1 MKRLLITVLAAAAFP
16 AAVYAG
22 PNMDG
27 NGRNDPNGIPT
38 QLAVYNPQQ
47 KARIEAL
54 LPKHMTLEQAS
65 TGFRNQWQLLAAL
78 NAAHTHKIP
87 FARLKTALIL
97 EGLSLREAVDQL
109 KTPRPSSRIG
119 G

>member
-16 AAVYAG
+16 VVVHAA
-22 PNMDG
+22 PNG
-27 NGRNDPNGIPT
+27 NGSRDPNGIPT

-47 KARIEAL
+47 KARIEAM

-65 TGFRNQWQLLAAL
+65 AGFRNQWQLLAAL
-78 NAAHTHKIP
+78 NAAHTHNIP
-87 FARLKTALIL
+87 FARLRTALIVD
-97 EGLSLREAVDQL
+97 GLSLREAVEQL
-109 KTPRPSSRIG
+109 KGTAAPSRTG